1 MNQHPRVVESRNR
14 PLRAVV
20 LTVVVLVAL
29 TLAVKSIGFPSFGN
43 PFGTKTVDRSAP
55 PLLKSLT
62 DLARFQAASGTYQVV
77 VDLEK
82 DVSHVPSLIAGERTL
97 FLAQGSVDSY
107 VDFAKLDAT
116 TVRTGADG
124 SSVDITLPRAALSAA
139 HVDPGQSR
147 VVSRKRGVLD
157 RIGGIFEDDPTS
169 ERELYRK
176 AQDEMSGAANSS
188 GLTERAEQ
196 NTRTM
201 LTNLL
206 KPLGYTDVRV
216 HFVDDVRP

>member
-1 MNQHPRVVESRNR
+1 MSQHPRIVRSRDR
-14 PLRAVV
+14 TVRAVV
-20 LTVVVLVAL
+20 LTVVVIAVL
-29 TLAVKSIGFPSFGN
+29 TLAVRSIGFPSFGN

-55 PLLKSLT
+55 PLLRSLT

-82 DVSHVPSLIAGERTL
+82 DVSNVPSLIAGERTL

-107 VDFAKLDAT
+107 VDFSALNDK
-116 TVRTGADG
+116 TVRASADG
-124 SSVDITLPRAALSAA
+124 RSVDITLPRAALSPAR
-139 HVDPGQSR
+139 VDPTQSR

-169 ERELYRK
+169 ERELYTR
-176 AQDEMSGAANSS
+176 AQDDMTGAATSS

-206 KPLGYTDVRV
+206 KPLGYADVRV
-216 HFVDDVRP
+216 HFVDDPRP